1 MCARSTTQC
10 TETRPEGLGTEKEA
24 HVAKKTAA
32 PIRLQPLAD
41 RIVVRPIKRE
51 EVTKGGIVL
60 PDTAQE
66 KPQDGEVIAVGPGK
80 LTDDGKRLPMDV
92 KEGDKI
98 IFTRYAGTEIR
109 LEDEEL
115 LILRDSDVLAK
126 VS

>member
-1 MCARSTTQC
+1 M
-10 TETRPEGLGTEKEA
+10 
-24 HVAKKTAA
+24 AKKTAA

-41 RIVVRPIKRE
+41 RIVVRPIKKE

-92 KEGDKI
+92 REGDKI

>member
-1 MCARSTTQC
+1 M
-10 TETRPEGLGTEKEA
+10 
-24 HVAKKTAA
+24 AKKTAA

-41 RIVVRPIKRE
+41 RIVVRPIKKE